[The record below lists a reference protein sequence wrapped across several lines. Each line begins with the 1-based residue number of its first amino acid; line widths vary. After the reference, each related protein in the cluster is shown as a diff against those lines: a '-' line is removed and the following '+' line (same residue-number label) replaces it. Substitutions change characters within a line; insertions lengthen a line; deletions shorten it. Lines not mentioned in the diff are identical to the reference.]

1 MEKWIL
7 MQSIRQLRLTNFV
20 NIFFFSFSR
29 PSKESL
35 FSFSGPEANGHLFL
49 LINSTIRQRLS
60 DWLAVFRQQF
70 FYHNF
75 DMARLY
81 ITFIWTFFY
90 TTHVFF
96 IYLGVVWIQRLS
108 CVCIFCLF
116 FFFEPRLMTF
126 LCKQCTLMGPVHCSQ
141 DPQISLFSN
150 FFYQKW
156 VLRYYLHI

>member
-20 NIFFFSFSR
+20 NIFFSSFSR

-49 LINSTIRQRLS
+49 LINSTIGQRLS
-60 DWLAVFRQQF
+60 DWLAVFGQQF

-75 DMARLY
+75 DVARLC
-81 ITFIWTFFY
+81 ITFVWTFFLIYFILFY
-90 TTHVFF
+90 TTQVFF

-108 CVCIFCLF
+108 CVCIFCLLF
-116 FFFEPRLMTF
+116 NF
-126 LCKQCTLMGPVHCSQ
+126 LSRDCW
-141 DPQISLFSN
+141 LFYVNSA
-150 FFYQKW
+150 
-156 VLRYYLHI
+156 H